1 MMGMNGYMSNLD
13 QSNYNEDEY
22 DNDVEIEFMDDED
35 AFMKNL
41 KIGDLNMDDIDNM
54 VMEGE

>member
-1 MMGMNGYMSNLD
+1 MNGYMSNLD